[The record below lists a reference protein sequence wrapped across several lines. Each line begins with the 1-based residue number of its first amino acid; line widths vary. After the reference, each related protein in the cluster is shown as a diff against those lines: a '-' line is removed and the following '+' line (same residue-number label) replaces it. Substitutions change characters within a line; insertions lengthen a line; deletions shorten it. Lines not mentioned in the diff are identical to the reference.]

1 MRLASGTDQTDGGLV
16 SSVRA
21 VPLSL
26 SICRRLT
33 GCIFMLPVYEC
44 VMKGLLEIGHRI
56 EEHIYLLNSLPHLVR
71 KMTNKA

>member
-1 MRLASGTDQTDGGLV
+1 MGLASGTDQTDGGWV

-21 VPLSL
+21 APLGL

-33 GCIFMLPVYEC
+33 GCIFMLPVYER

-56 EEHIYLLNSLPHLVR
+56 EEHIHFAELSSSSR
-71 KMTNKA
+71 EKDDE